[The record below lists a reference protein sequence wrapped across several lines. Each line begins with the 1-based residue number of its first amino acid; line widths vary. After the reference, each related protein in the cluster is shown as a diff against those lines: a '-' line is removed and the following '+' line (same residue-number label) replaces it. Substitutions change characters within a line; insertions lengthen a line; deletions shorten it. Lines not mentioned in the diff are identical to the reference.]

1 MPVFLGHAET
11 PRALAATA
19 RLIAVV
25 GERARGDSA
34 VTIFDHVGN
43 KPKATAALSCAGRS
57 VVAVDGG
64 FVVGADDGLLRLVT
78 DEGAVTVGPNLGSA
92 VTALAAAGKHVVC
105 ALADGHV
112 VVVVVVEA
120 AGFSEVH
127 RSRVTERRLRAA
139 AINDTHI
146 AVGGDDGVV
155 TTFLRAR
162 LDDAPRKMV
171 GHDGGVSA
179 LAFVRDGRVAS
190 GGDDGT
196 LRLWYLTGAAD
207 AEVRGADKSG
217 HDGGVRGLV
226 FVSSGAA
233 AVDGTTEDRLYSIG
247 VDGSLKG
254 WRLEDKKKPRTV
266 DELGGQLT
274 ALCVVPKVE
283 KGDKLTGAGTLF
295 LSNVNGKVHRRTM
308 TGPND
313 WASGEP
319 LLNGYDKAKD
329 ALSGAR
335 ARREEAVAW
344 LAGLDDDAA
353 ISLLLETLA
362 NDKEA
367 EVRVLV
373 ARGLGQRVPTSAP
386 ARLARAALKTALS
399 DKDAT
404 VRLAAYDA
412 LAALEPGDVF
422 AAPRA
427 GLSSTAAD
435 RRIASLKKLATF
447 QTGTDASVAAGLI
460 GKRLVDSDP
469 VVAATALGALL
480 EVSAD
485 RQNALRMGIIRGNAT
500 VRFDALVRAAILG
513 LHRDPALAD
522 LFARAFDDD
531 DFATRDRAFALAVAL
546 RKPLARLQDDPTFAR
561 KLLDIGRRVAQV
573 QAEIFD
579 KTIEDSTASAAL
591 ASLPKDGGEVRGD
604 DDDRPLLLAL
614 ASRLPDTAMRG
625 AWALSAFGDTRALG
639 ATLQLSRHDDEN
651 FRRAAAALL
660 AAWKNDDAR
669 TRLVWLLND
678 KSAHVRA
685 TAFDTF
691 AAGENDPFVVADV
704 GLRSAAEDIRV
715 RALQTLLKAAGTSHT
730 KDHRALLDEA
740 LDDESAKVRA
750 EATKTALA
758 WAGDDKATTLQRL
771 RTARFKDTRLVA
783 VAELDAIL
791 APPKGSTTASVPWAE
806 QQLLSTIA
814 DLDENVATAAYDALV
829 KRRNPL
835 DDNGVRESAVDD
847 AAAHLAAFASIHG
860 SVRASAARQVR
871 RCRADDVRSALI
883 KALLDDHAPTR
894 SAAVDTLDALLPSE
908 QGPMVTALGSNHY
921 DVRVRAGELLAVR
934 HDDVAVDAMKSIINN
949 RDELVRLFGA
959 DGADA
964 LRRRAA
970 ASLATLGKPG
980 LVRFFATELLKD
992 AHPGI
997 REEAARGLATATR
1010 RGDEQYLLDAIGH
1023 ADVWVRSWAAEGLA
1037 RLGDARCL
1045 PVLAGTLKHDHLPI
1059 RRGAV
1064 LAYAAFGAD
1073 GHAGL
1078 LQGLDDDTL
1087 DLELLV
1093 FGIVLAYDLGLARR
1107 GEAPTVLAAALSAAR
1122 PEVRFAAAR
1131 ALELRHQGVGEG
1143 SAYQAHLV
1151 SVLSPEKPEK
1161 PAELKTW
1168 PEAMRDDGNRSRLM
1182 LQLAD
1187 ALCADRPEQR
1197 YAAASALLHRADPK
1211 AFFKAAEDAV
1221 RLRSTSSPHTP
1232 DNRPRPASTVDDIAP
1247 VARVRGFLRRVFSS
1261 SSEPTTS
1268 TTSTTP
1274 AVSAEEAARLKQLAF
1289 GAYVGLL
1296 RQQTTGDDGQR
1307 VRRDAV
1313 ERIVTL
1319 AAEGGAGLGRE
1330 AAIPALM
1337 RALDDGQHLVRK
1349 AALGGLKK
1357 LFEKTSGGVDDALGL
1372 ALMARAED
1380 VARAALDEL
1389 AERGVAAQVERAVNS
1404 PIAEV
1409 RKLAFET
1416 LERRAPKGSISHLVL
1431 ALKSEHDDLRLS
1443 VLEQLSKKRDDASVG
1458 DALTSALDS
1467 EHKGLVL
1474 RAAEILAGRADHR
1487 ALDALVGLTV
1497 GDDDKVISRA
1507 RNALATL
1514 GSSGSRGA
1522 VAALLNIAADTAAR
1536 DLPGLCAALAT
1547 ACDERTGKNGK
1558 GIAAHVD
1565 DSNAV
1570 LDALGKLTKHADAAV
1585 RTEAYD
1591 TGKTLVGKKKKR
1603 DDAKAAR
1610 FFSIVCAS
1618 PDAELRAKAVA
1629 ELSASGKGSVADD
1642 AVVALFADREVDVRK
1657 AAVAAYAER
1666 CRKTDSPTGP
1676 LVDVV
1681 SRGSREVVLSA
1692 AEGLAWVK
1700 GPAVADL
1707 CLVPLLLVSRAA
1719 EEEADR
1725 ATALVALG
1733 RLGDP
1738 RALPEL
1744 ELVADGGTAEVP
1756 SEKALQQAA
1765 LEGLGRLHNQ
1775 LTDAP
1780 ARTRIF
1786 ERLETAIDDSDDQ
1799 VAWRAVRGLRAIGD
1813 ERSKQLLVRGVH
1825 EDRNDTVIVEA
1836 CEALAALGAVE
1847 AEAAIAEC
1855 LSNWDD
1861 DIRGAATRALKKLF
1875 PDDKTR
1881 VALHVLDKSDDSD
1894 EQLEAANFLAAEGSV
1909 EALLPRLVT
1918 IDDRELRTRLRLGLI
1933 ARDVVPAT
1941 ALVSV
1946 LSSTKASAVA
1956 EAAAIVAARKA
1967 NAADR
1972 VVLADALVAA
1982 EQRLV
1987 DEPTVQNAVVAA
1999 LVHIDTARAADLAR
2013 ARLDAT
2019 TNATLRAT
2027 LIEVLG
2033 AGGSSA
2039 DLPRLVSRLRDSSL
2053 VCRAAAARAVAKLS
2067 STPWQTA
2074 KAAVAFDPL
2083 RLSSMAPADAN
2094 LLADDTTAV
2103 LGVQKLVGD
2112 AEAMIA
2118 ATKQAATKATA
2129 VNALARVDDDSA
2141 RERLSELARDTSIDA
2156 AARKAA
2162 YRSLRRQERMHAAH
2176 ERRSHPDTALP
2187 SWSGRVGEHVSVK
2200 ASVEVTK

>member
-43 KPKATAALSCAGRS
+43 KPKASAALPVAARS

-64 FVVGADDGLLRLVT
+64 FVVGADDGLLRLIT
-78 DEGAVTVGPNLGSA
+78 EEGVVTVGPNLGAA
-92 VTALAAAGKHVVC
+92 VTALATAGKHVVC

-112 VVVVVVEA
+112 IVVEA
-120 AGFSEVH
+120 AGFAEVH

-155 TTFLRAR
+155 TTVLRAR

-179 LAFVRDGRVAS
+179 LAFLRDGRVAS

-226 FVSSGAA
+226 FVSSGAP

-353 ISLLLETLA
+353 MSLLLDTLA

-373 ARGLGQRVPTSAP
+373 AKGLGQRVPTSSP

-404 VRLAAYDA
+404 VRAAAYDA

-447 QTGTDASVAAGLI
+447 KTGTDASVAAGLI

-469 VVAATALGALL
+469 IVAATALGALL

-485 RQNALRMGIIRGNAT
+485 RQNALRMAIIRGNAT

-573 QAEIFD
+573 QAETFD
-579 KTIEDSTASAAL
+579 KMIEDTVATAAL

-660 AAWKNDDAR
+660 GAWKNDDAR

-678 KSAHVRA
+678 KSANVRA

-691 AAGENDPFVVADV
+691 AAGEPDASVVADV

-758 WAGDDKATTLQRL
+758 WAGDDKTKTLERL

-783 VAELDAIL
+783 VAELDGIL
-791 APPKGSTTASVPWAE
+791 APPKGSTLASVPWAE

-814 DLDENVATAAYDALV
+814 DLDESVATAAYDALV

-835 DDNGVRESAVDD
+835 DDNGVRANAVDD

-894 SAAVDTLDALLPSE
+894 LAAVDTLEALLPSE
-908 QGPMVTALGSNHY
+908 QGPMVTALASNHY
-921 DVRVRAGELLAVR
+921 DVRVRAGELLALR

-1045 PVLAGTLKHDHLPI
+1045 PVLAGTLKHDNLPI

-1087 DLELLV
+1087 EVELLV

-1151 SVLSPEKPEK
+1151 NVLSPEKPEK

-1168 PEAMRDDGNRSRLM
+1168 PEAMRDDGNRTRLM

-1232 DNRPRPASTVDDIAP
+1232 DNRPRPASSGDDVAP

-1268 TTSTTP
+1268 TSTAPSTTP
-1274 AVSAEEAARLKQLAF
+1274 PVSAEEAERFKQLAF

-1349 AALGGLKK
+1349 ASLGGLKK
-1357 LFEKTSGGVDDALGL
+1357 LFEKTSGGIDDALGL

-1380 VARAALDEL
+1380 VARLALDEL
-1389 AERGVAAQVERAVNS
+1389 AERGVSAQVERAVNS

-1458 DALTSALDS
+1458 DALAAALDS

-1474 RAAEILAGRADHR
+1474 RAAEILAGRGDPR
-1487 ALDALVGLTV
+1487 ALEALVGLTV

-1514 GSSGSRGA
+1514 GSRAA
-1522 VAALLNIAADTAAR
+1522 VAALLNIAADSTAR
-1536 DLPGLCAALAT
+1536 DLPGLCGALST
-1547 ACDERTGKNGK
+1547 ACEERTGKDGK
-1558 GIAAHVD
+1558 TIAAHVD
-1565 DSNAV
+1565 DVNAV

-1585 RTEAYD
+1585 RTEAFD

-1629 ELSASGKGSVADD
+1629 ELSASGRGSVADD
-1642 AVVALFADREVDVRK
+1642 AVVALFADREVAVRK

-1681 SRGSREVVLSA
+1681 SRGSRELVLAA

-1756 SEKALQQAA
+1756 SEKPLQQAA
-1765 LEGLGRLHNQ
+1765 LEGLGRLHNH

-1836 CEALAALGAVE
+1836 CEALAALGVVE

-1861 DIRGAATRALKKLF
+1861 DIRGAATKALKKLF

-1933 ARDVVPAT
+1933 ARDVVPAA

-2033 AGGSSA
+2033 AGGSNA

-2074 KAAVAFDPL
+2074 KAAAAFDPL
-2083 RLSSMAPADAN
+2083 RLSSMAPADAS
-2094 LLADDTTAV
+2094 LLADDNTAV
-2103 LGVQKLVGD
+2103 LGVQKLIGD

-2118 ATKQAATKATA
+2118 ATEQAATKATA

-2141 RERLSELARDTSIDA
+2141 RERLSELARDKSSDA

-2162 YRSLRRQERMHAAH
+2162 YRALRRQERLHAAR
-2176 ERRSHPDTALP
+2176 ERRSNPDKALP
-2187 SWSGRVGEHVSVK
+2187 SWSGRVGEQVSVK